1 MRTTPVAIVLGIAV
15 FGFAGSVRAA
25 DETVAKSKIV
35 SVSLFK
41 NGLAI
46 VKREATLG
54 KPGVYVLDDVPQPV
68 HGTYWIESTGSVE
81 SVVKMRDV
89 EVPATETV
97 PGNLQEDLAGK
108 KVTIHFKGE
117 NRPPV
122 LGTMM
127 KFKKPKVEEGAGAGM
142 RVEMPSRFLVLQTAK
157 GRTYVEASEIAYFEA
172 ENPDETVI
180 RRQPRLLLTLGD
192 TNKEETKVAITY
204 LTRGMAWAP
213 SYKLD
218 ITDPKTL
225 LLEQQAVIKNELA
238 DLDGAEV
245 KLISGY
251 PSVQFAHVTSPLS
264 TRTSWAAFFQELG
277 NSRWRNNDMLDNSF
291 TGQGFAMNNAA
302 FNRSPVGLSLGATP
316 TGEGVDLHYQSIG
329 KRTLA
334 EGESLALTV
343 ARGKTPYERIVE
355 WLVPDTRNEYGQ
367 EAGARG
373 RGDEPDDGGD
383 SAWDALK
390 FKNPLPFA
398 MTTGPAMVVADGKFN
413 GQRSTY
419 WVNAGEETVLR
430 VEKALS
436 IRTRALENEEVKN
449 AGDGRDFVWIGGRHF
464 RKSLVEGE
472 LAVSNHRNETI
483 QLVLRR
489 RFSGDLIDS
498 DGNPKSSL
506 REEGVYSVNKRNE
519 LLWTLSLKAGEERK
533 LKYRYTVLVAN

>member
-1 MRTTPVAIVLGIAV
+1 MRTTLAIALGIAV
-15 FGFAGSVRAA
+15 FGIAGSVRAA
-25 DETVAKSKIV
+25 DEVPAKSKIV

-68 HGTYWIESTGSVE
+68 HGTYWIESTGSIE

-89 EVPATETV
+89 EVAATETV

-122 LGTMM
+122 IGTMI
-127 KFKKPKVEEGAGAGM
+127 KFKKPKTEEGAGGEM
-142 RVEMPSRFLVLQTAK
+142 RVEMGSRFLVLQTGK

-172 ENPDETVI
+172 ENPDEKVI

-225 LLEQQAVIKNELA
+225 SLEQQAVVKNELA
-238 DLDGAEV
+238 DLDGAEI

-264 TRTSWAAFFQELG
+264 LRTNWTNFFQELG
-277 NSRWRNNDMLDNSF
+277 NRRWRDNDFTSNSVMAQ
-291 TGQGFAMNNAA
+291 QGFANNPGIP
-302 FNRSPVGLSLGATP
+302 FNIGLGATP

-334 EGESLALTV
+334 AGESLAMTV
-343 ARGKTPYERIVE
+343 ARGKTSYERIVE

-367 EAGARG
+367 EVGARG

-436 IRTRALENEEVKN
+436 VRTRALENEEIKN

-483 QLVLRR
+483 QVVLRR
-489 RFSGDLIDS
+489 RFSGDLIEA

-519 LLWTLSLKAGEERK
+519 LLWTLPLKAGEERK
-533 LKYRYTVLVAN
+533 LKYRYSVLVAQ